1 MVTKNL
7 LVRGGADFSSLTKSL
22 KKVNKD
28 LDGFGQTTRRS
39 LSGANQNIRTTQK
52 RMQSF
57 GAESK
62 DVFKNMLS
70 QKGIPAIGNALQGLT
85 RSIPVVGSLTAG
97 LAGMGGALG
106 GVSAALG
113 PVGVAIAAVT
123 VAIGAGVAIIGA
135 ASQQAVR
142 YESSINRLSLA
153 LGAGTQAYLDW
164 GKAQG
169 RALGLSEQA
178 VADIGATQGM
188 LLSSFI
194 PDKRQLSQATQ
205 EMVKA
210 ITVIASNSGRN
221 VQDVAERI
229 RSGMLGSTEA
239 IEDLGIYIN
248 VSMIESTEAFRRF
261 AGDKS
266 WQQLDFKT
274 QQLIRQ
280 QAILEQASS
289 KYGNELAGNTSS
301 AQARLVAGLQDIQ
314 LNLSRAFKPI
324 WDEILP
330 ALESLVNGLVTVT
343 ENIARF
349 VHWMKGIPYNP
360 TIRNTEETSQA
371 VGDLAEGYDDVTN
384 AVKKATLGVAGFDE
398 VNQLNWQSGSE
409 STATS
414 GAKGTGLSSANPFP
428 AIDKSLQEP
437 IQIPGIVFGP
447 PTPPDMGMGPP
458 AALAMQIVNSL
469 PPGLAIPLGLVTGQ
483 WTTMLNGLMSSL
495 SSAKT
500 SIDEKWDGL
509 KTKISSINTSTT
521 GASSAWSLM
530 LSSMLGALNGF
541 KPLIETSWDGL
552 KTSVN
557 SIKTTFNSVKTS
569 WSQTLTDMLNTIKSK
584 ASSIITEIGKMA
596 SSFAD
601 MVKDF
606 AKPITIPAPKV
617 TEPKSSSPSYGQS
630 MTNSIKQTFDPKT
643 LGEGFAKTFSAPF
656 LQSMGQTIVDEANK
670 PQNKI
675 GLAVMS
681 TLAPIAKVGGTV
693 AKAAG
698 PVINA
703 VKNAFGG
710 LGKAVPA
717 FATGG
722 IVGANSPMLAMV
734 GDNRT
739 QREAIAPVDDLM
751 TMISSA
757 VLAAMNAQ
765 GNRTG
770 DIVLNIDGVSFAR
783 VTNPYQAKEATRIG
797 ANMITVS

>member
-1 MVTKNL
+1 
-7 LVRGGADFSSLTKSL
+7 
-22 KKVNKD
+22 
-28 LDGFGQTTRRS
+28 
-39 LSGANQNIRTTQK
+39 
-52 RMQSF
+52 
-57 GAESK
+57 
-62 DVFKNMLS
+62 
-70 QKGIPAIGNALQGLT
+70 
-85 RSIPVVGSLTAG
+85 
-97 LAGMGGALG
+97 
-106 GVSAALG
+106 
-113 PVGVAIAAVT
+113 
-123 VAIGAGVAIIGA
+123 
-135 ASQQAVR
+135 
-142 YESSINRLSLA
+142 
-153 LGAGTQAYLDW
+153 
-164 GKAQG
+164 
-169 RALGLSEQA
+169 
-178 VADIGATQGM
+178 
-188 LLSSFI
+188 
-194 PDKRQLSQATQ
+194 
-205 EMVKA
+205 
-210 ITVIASNSGRN
+210 
-221 VQDVAERI
+221 
-229 RSGMLGSTEA
+229 
-239 IEDLGIYIN
+239 
-248 VSMIESTEAFRRF
+248 
-261 AGDKS
+261 
-266 WQQLDFKT
+266 
-274 QQLIRQ
+274 
-280 QAILEQASS
+280 
-289 KYGNELAGNTSS
+289 
-301 AQARLVAGLQDIQ
+301 
-314 LNLSRAFKPI
+314 
-324 WDEILP
+324 
-330 ALESLVNGLVTVT
+330 
-343 ENIARF
+343 
-349 VHWMKGIPYNP
+349 
-360 TIRNTEETSQA
+360 
-371 VGDLAEGYDDVTN
+371 LAEGYDDVTN

-617 TEPKSSSPSYGQS
+617 TEPKSSTSPSYGQF
-630 MTNSIKQTFDPKT
+630 MTNAIKQTFDPKT
-643 LGEGFAKTFSAPF
+643 LGEGFAKIFSEENMKNMQAGAS
-656 LQSMGQTIVDEANK
+656 QWVEE
-670 PQNKI
+670 NKI
-675 GLAVMS
+675 PLAVMS
-681 TLAPIAKVGGTV
+681 TLAPVARVGGAV

-739 QREAIAPVDDLM
+739 QKEAIAPVDDLM